1 MIDEPQ
7 PTETSGIFRFRLK
20 RRPVRIELV
29 VVIVILAAVTFA
41 LWINNRRLES
51 LLEQEQARVEG
62 LADLV
67 EDAGQGNI
75 SRAHFDAAREE
86 LEGVITQTE
95 ARVRNLEAAAS
106 ARERVIAEASRSVV
120 FIQGSYGFIDPDTGR
135 PLRYFS
141 GEGGRPLRLPD
152 GMTMVT
158 TAGEGRIVQIFY
170 TGTAFVA
177 TEDGLVVTNR
187 HVAYPWEFESN
198 AAFTLSAGYEA
209 DRRRFIGYFPG
220 HEQPVELE
228 VIGASETADLAV
240 ARLLQP
246 IDLPAPLT
254 VAEMIPD
261 PGDEVVVMGYPA
273 GIEALLARADP
284 KFADG
289 LLSTGPVTF
298 WQVGQALSENG
309 YISPLATQG
318 IVGQVT
324 GSMIVYDADTASG
337 GSGGP
342 VIGLDGA
349 VVAVNTA
356 VLSQFSGSNLGVP
369 AAEVRALLERVAIEL
384 AGESR

>member
-1 MIDEPQ
+1 MIDEPEK
-7 PTETSGIFRFRLK
+7 PEPGRIRRFRLK

-29 VVIVILAAVTFA
+29 VVIVILAVVTFA
-41 LWINNRRLES
+41 LWLNNRRLEG
-51 LLEQEQARVEG
+51 LLEQGQARVEG

-67 EDAGQGNI
+67 EDAGQGSI
-75 SRAHFDAAREE
+75 SRAHFEATREE
-86 LEGVITQTE
+86 LEGVIIQTQT
-95 ARVRNLEAAAS
+95 RVRNLEKAAS
-106 ARERVIAEASRSVV
+106 ARERAIAEASRSVV
-120 FIQGSYGFIDPDTGR
+120 FIQGSYGFVDPDSGL
-135 PLRYFS
+135 PLRYFR
-141 GEGGRPLRLPD
+141 GEGTRPLRLPD

-158 TAGEGRIVQIFY
+158 TAGEGPIVQIFY

-177 TEDGLVVTNR
+177 TDEGLLITNR
-187 HVAYPWEFESN
+187 HVAIPWEFESN
-198 AAFTLSAGYEA
+198 AAFTLDAGYEA

-220 HEQPVELE
+220 REQPVDLE
-228 VIGASETADLAV
+228 VIGASDTADLAV
-240 ARLLQP
+240 ARIRLP
-246 IDLPAPLT
+246 ADLPAPLPVAQT
-254 VAEMIPD
+254 VPD

-284 KFADG
+284 RWADG
-289 LLSTGPVTF
+289 LLAAGPVTF
-298 WQVGQALSENG
+298 WEVGQALSFGG

-356 VLSQFSGSNLGVP
+356 VMSQFSGSNLGVP
-369 AAEVRALLERVAIEL
+369 AAEVRALLERVASEA
-384 AGESR
+384 AGEAR